1 MAPSRVIVV
10 LAATGLFACGGA
22 APPPSAPMVPITA
35 PASAPT
41 PAPASAPAS
50 APLSLSHPGPKELPG
65 TAIRFAG
72 GDGSSLEK
80 AILIHGAHGEVDGAA
95 SEYQYIALLYG
106 PQGQHWRTKQQSLL
120 NDKGRQFDELEID
133 HDGKAESFF
142 FDITEYFGKF

>member
-1 MAPSRVIVV
+1 MVPSRGIVV

-22 APPPSAPMVPITA
+22 APPPSAPTVPITA
-35 PASAPT
+35 SASAP
-41 PAPASAPAS
+41 
-50 APLSLSHPGPKELPG
+50 SLSHPGPKELPG
-65 TAIRFAG
+65 TSIHFAG

-80 AILIHGAHGEVDGAA
+80 AILIHGAHGETDGAA